1 MSDKN
6 IILVSEYQAPDEWKT
21 LWQKELAKTMN
32 HGNNVT
38 GIEKLFEK
46 EE

>member
-1 MSDKN
+1 MVLMGVFVNYINYLK
-6 IILVSEYQAPDEWKT
+6 
-21 LWQKELAKTMN
+21 QKEELAKTMN